1 LGLGEGATRDDFSPV
16 LAEIEAAR
24 REEFGPRPKAAYGEG
39 ARVKILQHFRA
50 HVGEEIYGEEL
61 LSISGIQEWA
71 RRIRELR
78 VENGYDIRV
87 VGPSTYVMLT
97 PDPDED
103 RAHRW
108 QLAHRIRTRKGSARN
123 RIARFLTESVG
134 EVINRDQIDY
144 VGKIKEGSRR
154 VRELRD
160 EEGWPIETHVDDPTL
175 RPSEYRL
182 VSIDP
187 NDRRESSQRLYDDAL
202 RQQIFERDDY
212 RCQVCGRNKESAE
225 AAGDRRFYL
234 ELHHKVAIADELSE
248 LSSEERNEPSNL
260 VTLCHSDHLRETEQ
274 MQKAKRTRRTRSR

>member
-1 LGLGEGATRDDFSPV
+1 
-16 LAEIEAAR
+16 
-24 REEFGPRPKAAYGEG
+24 
-39 ARVKILQHFRA
+39 
-50 HVGEEIYGEEL
+50 VGEEIYGEEL
-61 LSISGIQEWA
+61 LNVSGIQEWA
-71 RRIRELR
+71 RRVRELR
-78 VENGYDIRV
+78 VENGYDIQV

-97 PDPDED
+97 PEPDED
-103 RAHRW
+103 RARRW
-108 QLAHRIRTRKGSARN
+108 QLAHRIRSRKGAAKD
-123 RIARFLTESVG
+123 RIGHFLTECVG

-182 VSIDP
+182 ISIDP
-187 NDRRESSQRLYDDAL
+187 KDRRDSSQRLYDDAL

-212 RCQVCGRNKESAE
+212 TCQRCRRNKESAE

-248 LSSEERNEPSNL
+248 LSSEERNEPGNL
-260 VTLCHSDHLRETEQ
+260 VTLCHSDHLRETER
-274 MQKAKRTRRTRSR
+274 MQKAKRTRRTGSR